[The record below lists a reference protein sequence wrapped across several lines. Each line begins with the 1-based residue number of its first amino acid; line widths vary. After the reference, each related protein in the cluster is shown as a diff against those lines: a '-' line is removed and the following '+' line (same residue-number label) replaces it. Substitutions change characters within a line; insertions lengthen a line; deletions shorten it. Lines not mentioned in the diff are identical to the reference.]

1 VEIRD
6 KIIEKANDI
15 CRMVGFKAMTMD
27 DIASQLSISKKTIY
41 QYFPDK
47 DSLVMS
53 VVEKEVIQSESD
65 CQLTL
70 EMSADAIDEILIAN
84 QFFTEDFKDINPI
97 IFHDLEKYYRKS
109 YLLFMEHKNGQ
120 FYEVVGSNITR
131 GITEGLYRSEV
142 NVEILTRFRL
152 ESVFMAFDQKVFP
165 SNQYNL
171 IDVYNTLIDHF
182 IYGIVTDKGRVLL
195 NEYKAERNKKSN

>member
-1 VEIRD
+1 
-6 KIIEKANDI
+6 
-15 CRMVGFKAMTMD
+15 MVGFKAMTMD

-120 FYEVVGSNITR
+120 FYEVVSSNITR

>member
-131 GITEGLYRSEV
+131 GITEGLYRPEV